1 LKELKNEHD
10 NIQRNNI
17 LKSSHIN
24 QVDGDY
30 NTIQEK
36 YQKLENDLQMM
47 TKVKN
52 QLEENVKT
60 HNMEMQKFQF
70 EYEDQLAIWKKEKSE
85 M

>member
-1 LKELKNEHD
+1 M
-10 NIQRNNI
+10 
-17 LKSSHIN
+17 KSSHIN

>member
-1 LKELKNEHD
+1 
-10 NIQRNNI
+10 

-36 YQKLENDLQMM
+36 YQKLESDLQMM
-47 TKVKN
+47 TKVKD

-70 EYEDQLAIWKKEKSE
+70 EYED
-85 M
+85 

>member
-1 LKELKNEHD
+1 
-10 NIQRNNI
+10 